1 MGLFKKLFKPKNV
14 NSKRFRLEMA
24 ETISKKLIRYVTER
38 KDDVE
43 EVIGKSGAFSIRN
56 GEFIVFASS
65 KVVFRT
71 PVEDMQAWE
80 LLSGDGVVLTGIDL
94 EHGNVE
100 RTITVHYVYYR

>member
-1 MGLFKKLFKPKNV
+1 MGLFKNIFKPKNV

-24 ETISKKLIRYVTER
+24 EMISKKLIRYVTER
-38 KDDVE
+38 KDNVE

-65 KVVFRT
+65 DVVFRT

-80 LLSGDGVVLTGIDL
+80 LLSGDGVVLTGVDL
-94 EHGNVE
+94 EHGGIK
-100 RTITVHYVYYR
+100 RTITAHYVYYR

>member
-1 MGLFKKLFKPKNV
+1 MGLLKKLFKPKNE
-14 NSKRFRLEMA
+14 NSKRFRLQMA

-38 KDDVE
+38 KNDVE

-56 GEFIVFASS
+56 GEFIVFSS
-65 KVVFRT
+65 SQVIFRT
-71 PVEDMQAWE
+71 PVEELKAWE

-94 EHGNVE
+94 EHGGVE

>member
-1 MGLFKKLFKPKNV
+1 MGIFSKLFKPKKED
-14 NSKRFRLEMA
+14 SKRFRLEMA
-24 ETISKKLIRYVTER
+24 EMISKKLIRYVTER

-65 KVVFRT
+65 EVVFRT
-71 PVEDMQAWE
+71 PVEDMKAWE
-80 LLSGDGVVLTGIDL
+80 LLSGDGAVLTGIDL
-94 EHGNVE
+94 EHGSVE

>member
-1 MGLFKKLFKPKNV
+1 MGIFSRLFKPKNV
-14 NSKRFRLEMA
+14 NSKKFRLEMA
-24 ETISKKLIRYVTER
+24 EMISKKLIRYVTER

-43 EVIGKSGAFSIRN
+43 EVIGKGGAFSIRN

-65 KVVFRT
+65 EVVFRT

-80 LLSGDGVVLTGIDL
+80 LLSGDGAVLTGIDL
-94 EHGNVE
+94 EHGGVE

>member
-1 MGLFKKLFKPKNV
+1 MGIFSKLFKPKKED
-14 NSKRFRLEMA
+14 SKRFRLEMA
-24 ETISKKLIRYVTER
+24 EMISKKLIRYVTER

-65 KVVFRT
+65 EVIFRT
-71 PVEDMQAWE
+71 PVEDMRAWE
-80 LLSGDGVVLTGIDL
+80 LLSGDGAVLTGIDL
-94 EHGNVE
+94 EHGGVE

>member
-24 ETISKKLIRYVTER
+24 EMISKKLIRYVTER
-38 KDDVE
+38 RDDVE

-71 PVEDMQAWE
+71 PAEDMQAWE

-94 EHGNVE
+94 EHGGLE